1 MKLVDES
8 QKTEVREAVYPI
20 LSKAA
25 KRKLGSGR
33 IPRDDLGYMS
43 IQLLG
48 KLGFAKA
55 DLPVL
60 IEVIDTYTSYAA
72 AGLEKSINDPL
83 VQEYIDK
90 SLTSSKFSWSTP
102 AHKLVQKMGSKG
114 EAIAWKALEQK
125 DDNTRCSGVRLV
137 STIGTVASIE
147 KLDKLSLSDSSDKVR
162 KYASWATRKLKV
174 VYRKDRQALK
184 ELIDQHNI
192 EFNSYTVSLVGTL
205 GPGGESLLWKNL
217 VTANDSNIRSIVRE
231 LEDIGTERS
240 IPHLEPLLNSKD
252 SWLRS
257 EAKSAIQEI
266 KKKKRQPVE
275 LWAGA

>member
-1 MKLVDES
+1 MPVTFHLPRREPSFLPIGSSVLRSLGGVKLVDES

-102 AHKLVQKMGSKG
+102 AHRLVQKMGSKG
-114 EAIAWKALEQK
+114 KQLP
-125 DDNTRCSGVRLV
+125 G
-137 STIGTVASIE
+137 
-147 KLDKLSLSDSSDKVR
+147 KLWSKR
-162 KYASWATRKLKV
+162 M
-174 VYRKDRQALK
+174 
-184 ELIDQHNI
+184 I
-192 EFNSYTVSLVGTL
+192 TL
-205 GPGGESLLWKNL
+205 
-217 VTANDSNIRSIVRE
+217 A
-231 LEDIGTERS
+231 
-240 IPHLEPLLNSKD
+240 
-252 SWLRS
+252 
-257 EAKSAIQEI
+257 AA
-266 KKKKRQPVE
+266 
-275 LWAGA
+275 A